1 MVFWLAL
8 QGVLGLLLISMV
20 GYVLAAKGWF
30 DDHAIIIMPRLITCV
45 ALPPYL
51 FYTVSHSFQREQL
64 LHMIVS
70 SLFPLL
76 SMLATFA
83 LAWVLARLFR
93 VKEGRRGLFC
103 TGMSASNTMY
113 IGLPVNLALF
123 GEEALPFV
131 LLYFFANT
139 VFFWTVGNY
148 AISHDKVELR
158 AGASLWS
165 NARHILSPP
174 MIGMLSGAALVIFSL
189 RLPGFLE
196 SCAQYLGNMTT
207 PLALIF
213 IGVSLYKMDLRHL
226 HIDRDLVLGIV
237 GKLVLAPLVL
247 AVMLAY
253 CLPDVPDLMR
263 KVFIIQAGLPSI
275 LQTALMSAYYDTD
288 PQYGAL
294 MVTLTTL
301 LSTLT
306 IPLAM
311 TLVSL

>member
-8 QGVLGLLLISMV
+8 QGVLGLLLISLV

-30 DDHAIIIMPRLITCV
+30 DAHAIITMPRLITCV

-51 FYTVSHSFQREQL
+51 FYTVSHSFQRDQL
-64 LHMIVS
+64 LHMIYG
-70 SLFPLL
+70 SLIPFV
-76 SMLATFA
+76 SMLLTFA
-83 LAWVLARLFR
+83 LAYLLARLFR
-93 VKEGRRGLFC
+93 VKEARRGLFC

-123 GEEALPFV
+123 GDEALPFV

-148 AISHDKVELR
+148 SISHDKEELR
-158 AGASLWS
+158 AKASLLT
-165 NARHILSPP
+165 NARHIFSPP
-174 MIGMLSGAALVIFSL
+174 MIGMLCGAALVLFSI
-189 RLPGFLE
+189 RLPGFVE
-196 SCAQYLGNMTT
+196 SFARYLGNMTT

-213 IGVSLYKMDLRHL
+213 IGTTLYQMDLRHL
-226 HIDRDLVLGIV
+226 HIDKDLVLGV
-237 GKLVLAPLVL
+237 MGKLVLAPLLL
-247 AVMLAY
+247 AVMLY
-253 CLPDVPDLMR
+253 FLPDVPDLMR

-294 MVTLTTL
+294 MVTMTTV
-301 LSTLT
+301 LSILT
-306 IPLAM
+306 IPLTM